1 MLALGYACVPVALVN
16 AYAGLLAYCWLT
28 FMRPQSLVWAQDVQ
42 ATSIIKFVVVALLLR
57 VLVTPGPKVRLRGPT
72 IAFLILWFWF
82 ALSAL
87 QNLELTQETIEQFSK
102 ISVAVLL
109 ITGLVRTRKQLKWLI
124 VLLAWCPGFYAV
136 KLGLFFSR
144 GGGTLSWGGGP
155 MGMDANDNAMFMA
168 MSIPMLVFGSCE
180 IRNKYGRWA
189 MLGAAALAVPA
200 VILTG
205 SRGGML
211 AMAVAMAVTVF
222 LKTNLWKA
230 VVTGGLMVIVV
241 MAIIPTQTRQR
252 YETVRTYEEDTSA
265 MGRIRAWK
273 TCKRMADDYP
283 ILGVGFGQ
291 PSYLAKY
298 KVYREDETE
307 IPRAAHSVWFSLLAE
322 TGYVG
327 LIVYISLVV
336 TVIVACRRVMSNA
349 PPGRLRRKDPMWN
362 YAAAVMAAVVTFA
375 VGGTFLSQARFE
387 YVYALYMT
395 AVPIMILSESRVPRK
410 GPATAGTS
418 VSLDPA
424 TRRTLQW
431 KRA

>member
-1 MLALGYACVPVALVN
+1 MLALGYACVPVALID

-28 FMRPQSLVWAQDVQ
+28 FMRPQSLVWAQNVQ
-42 ATSIIKFVVVALLLR
+42 AASIIKFVVVALLLR
-57 VLVTPGPKVRLRGPT
+57 VLVTPGPKIRLRGPT

-82 ALSAL
+82 ALSAM
-87 QNLELTQETIEQFSK
+87 QNLDLTQETLEQFSK

-124 VLLAWCPGFYAV
+124 VLLAWCPGFYAA
-136 KLGLFFSR
+136 KLGLYFTR
-144 GGGTLSWGGGP
+144 GAGALSWGGGP
-155 MGMDANDNAMFMA
+155 MGMDANDNAMFMSMA
-168 MSIPMLVFGSCE
+168 IPMLVFGACE
-180 IRNKYGRWA
+180 VRNKYARWA
-189 MLGAAALAVPA
+189 MFATAGLAVPA

-205 SRGGML
+205 SRGGMI
-211 AMAVAMAVTVF
+211 AMAVALAVTVF

-230 VVTGGLMVIVV
+230 VVSGGLVVVVV
-241 MAIIPTQTRQR
+241 MAIIPAPTRQR
-252 YETVRTYEEDTSA
+252 YETVGTYEEDTSA

-291 PSYLAKY
+291 PAYLAKY
-298 KVYREDETE
+298 KAYREDETE
-307 IPRAAHSVWFSLLAE
+307 IARAAHSVWFSLLAE

-327 LIVYISLVV
+327 LAIYIGLVV
-336 TVIVACRRVMSNA
+336 TVIVSCRRVMSNA

-362 YAAAVMAAVVTFA
+362 YAAAVMGAVVTFA

-395 AVPIMILSESRVPRK
+395 VVPIMILSESRTPREA
-410 GPATAGTS
+410 PAVAGTS
-418 VSLDPA
+418 APVDPA
-424 TRRTLQW
+424 TLRTLEGQ
-431 KRA
+431 RA